1 MTLVSEWHQHTPK
14 KKNFKFSQKDSNVR
28 PSDWYFGRS
37 TTEEL

>member
-14 KKNFKFSQKDSNVR
+14 KKNFKFSQKDS
-28 PSDWYFGRS
+28 DWYFGRS